1 MRRTLRATP
10 GKDLARDLLA
20 APSFRGPRRKPTAR
34 AREPRDVV
42 REAGASETFS
52 SPHAARCVRPPA
64 VVTAARSSSFDWPFT
79 IHSNSSEA
87 DFLL

>member
-10 GKDLARDLLA
+10 GKDLARDPLA

-52 SPHAARCVRPPA
+52 SPHHPRLVAFVPL
-64 VVTAARSSSFDWPFT
+64 RS
-79 IHSNSSEA
+79 
-87 DFLL
+87 